1 MSDSTQEAARI
12 RAELSAAND
21 AALRFTASA
30 AQMQSAYTYALNR
43 MNSALSQ
50 LSGAFRGLEAVGMNA
65 FSSLISAVT
74 PAVQTLSNLAVK
86 LFGATVWQSGT
97 KAANATASAINSV
110 AKAAKSA
117 ASAQR
122 DLYGFD
128 QITRVSA
135 SSGSG
140 SSGGGSGSGSS
151 GGSGQAEGSWVR
163 ISGLLDSF
171 AERAKSVLSQI
182 WQPFADAWDS
192 QGAGVVEAAQ
202 AALAN
207 IGSAAAAVGSSWLKA
222 WTGGAG
228 EQAVSSVL
236 SIVQSLLTAVGNVAA
251 RFREAWTAGG
261 AGDAIFQDLADIANV
276 FLGALED
283 MASATAAWAGQLDF
297 SGLVSGFGN
306 LVSACKPLV
315 ELLSGGLSWAY
326 TNVLLPLAG
335 WVIQSAGPAALNVLT
350 SAVNLFTSALN
361 LFQPLGLA
369 VWNNLLQPLGRWTGQ
384 VITAALGAVSNAFN
398 ALAGALNGL
407 PAGWESLKARASSI
421 WTSIKT
427 ALTGAANGSKTAVIS
442 AFAQINSG
450 VSSRGASLKT
460 SVAGIWSSIKS
471 TLSSVAGSCKTSV
484 ISAFTQMTSGATGQ
498 GASLKTSV
506 AGIWSSIKSAL
517 SSAAGSCKTSVVSAF
532 TQMNSGATSQ
542 GNSLKT
548 RLSGIFGTIVT
559 NIKSK
564 LSSVKTALTT
574 PFKNGLNAVI
584 DLVNRMINKVNS
596 ALKFSWSAVKVLG
609 KVIVPAGSVTLAK
622 LPTISRLAEGGVT
635 TGPVFSLIGEAG
647 REAVLPLE
655 RNTDWMDRLAERLA
669 QAEGR
674 QGDGLV
680 LEVHVGDELLAK
692 QVIRRVNETTRRTG
706 RCPIYV

>member
-1 MSDSTQEAARI
+1 MSDSTQEAARL

-50 LSGAFRGLEAVGMNA
+50 LSGAFRGLAAVGMNA
-65 FSSLISAVT
+65 FSGLISAVT

-110 AKAAKSA
+110 TKAAKSA

-135 SSGSG
+135 SSGSS
-140 SSGGGSGSGSS
+140 SSGGGSGGSA
-151 GGSGQAEGSWVR
+151 GGGGDAEGSWVR
-163 ISGLLDSF
+163 ISGLLDDF
-171 AERAKSVLSQI
+171 ATKAKSILGQI

-202 AALAN
+202 TALSS

-236 SIVQSLLTAVGNVAA
+236 GIVQNLLTAVGNVAA
-251 RFREAWTAGG
+251 RFREAWTTGG
-261 AGDAIFQDLADIANV
+261 AGDAIFQNLADIANV
-276 FLGALED
+276 FLDALED
-283 MASATAAWAGQLDF
+283 MASATAVWAGQLNF
-297 SGLVSGFGN
+297 SGLVGGFGN

-315 ELLSGGLSWAY
+315 EILSGGLSWAY

-335 WVIQSAGPAALNVLT
+335 WVIQSAGPAAVNVLT
-350 SAVNLFTSALN
+350 SAVKLLTSALS
-361 LFQPLGLA
+361 LFQPIGLA

-384 VITAALGAVSNAFN
+384 TITAALSAVSSAFN
-398 ALAGALNGL
+398 ALSGVLNGL
-407 PAGWESLKARASSI
+407 PAGWEALKSRASSI

-427 ALTGAANGSKTAVIS
+427 ALTGAASGCKTA
-442 AFAQINSG
+442 
-450 VSSRGASLKT
+450 
-460 SVAGIWSSIKS
+460 
-471 TLSSVAGSCKTSV
+471 
-484 ISAFTQMTSGATGQ
+484 
-498 GASLKTSV
+498 
-506 AGIWSSIKSAL
+506 
-517 SSAAGSCKTSVVSAF
+517 VVSAF
-532 TQMNSGATSQ
+532 TQMNSGAVNQ
-542 GNSLKT
+542 GNSLKSKLT
-548 RLSGIFGTIVT
+548 GIFGTIVSS
-559 NIKSK
+559 IQSK
-564 LSSVKTALTT
+564 LTGIKTALTT

-584 DLVNRMINKVNS
+584 DLVNRMITKINS

-622 LPTISRLAEGGVT
+622 LPTISKLAEGGVT

>member
-1 MSDSTQEAARI
+1 MSDSTQEAARL

-50 LSGAFRGLEAVGMNA
+50 LSGAFRGLAAVGMNA

-140 SSGGGSGSGSS
+140 SSGGGSGGSS
-151 GGSGQAEGSWVR
+151 GGSSAAEGSWVR
-163 ISGLLDSF
+163 ISGLLDDF
-171 AERAKSVLSQI
+171 AGRAKSILSQI

-202 AALAN
+202 TALAS

-236 SIVQSLLTAVGNVAA
+236 GIVQNLLTAVGNIAA
-251 RFREAWTAGG
+251 RFRDAWTAGG

-276 FLGALED
+276 FLDALED
-283 MASATAAWAGQLDF
+283 MAS
-297 SGLVSGFGN
+297 
-306 LVSACKPLV
+306 
-315 ELLSGGLSWAY
+315 
-326 TNVLLPLAG
+326 
-335 WVIQSAGPAALNVLT
+335 
-350 SAVNLFTSALN
+350 
-361 LFQPLGLA
+361 
-369 VWNNLLQPLGRWTGQ
+369 
-384 VITAALGAVSNAFN
+384 
-398 ALAGALNGL
+398 
-407 PAGWESLKARASSI
+407 SI
-421 WTSIKT
+421 WASIKT
-427 ALTGAANGSKTAVIS
+427 ALTGAANGSKTAV
-442 AFAQINSG
+442 
-450 VSSRGASLKT
+450 
-460 SVAGIWSSIKS
+460 
-471 TLSSVAGSCKTSV
+471 
-484 ISAFTQMTSGATGQ
+484 
-498 GASLKTSV
+498 
-506 AGIWSSIKSAL
+506 
-517 SSAAGSCKTSVVSAF
+517 VSAF
-532 TQMNSGATSQ
+532 TQMNSGAASQ

-548 RLSGIFGTIVT
+548 KLSGIFGTIVS
-559 NIKSK
+559 NIQSK

-596 ALKFSWSAVKVLG
+596 ALKFSWSAIKVLG

>member
-1 MSDSTQEAARI
+1 MSDSTQEAARL

-21 AALRFTASA
+21 AAVRFTASA
-30 AQMQSAYTYALNR
+30 AQMQSAYTYALQR

-50 LSGAFRGLEAVGMNA
+50 LSGAFRGLAAVGMNA
-65 FSSLISAVT
+65 FSDLISAVT

-97 KAANATASAINSV
+97 KAASATASAINSV
-110 AKAAKSA
+110 ARAAKSA

-135 SSGSG
+135 GSGGSG
-140 SSGGGSGSGSS
+140 SSGGGSGGSS

-163 ISGLLDSF
+163 ISGLLDDF
-171 AERAKSVLSQI
+171 AARAKVILGQI

-192 QGAGVVEAAQ
+192 QGAGVVEAAR
-202 AALAN
+202 AALSGL
-207 IGSAAAAVGSSWLKA
+207 GSAVSAIGSSWLRA

-236 SIVQSLLTAVGNVAA
+236 GIVKNLLTAVGNVAV

-261 AGDAIFQDLADIANV
+261 AGDAILQDLADIAHI
-276 FLGALED
+276 FLDALED
-283 MASATAAWAGQLDF
+283 MSSATAAWTKQLNF

-315 ELLSGGLSWAY
+315 ELLSNGLSWAY

-350 SAVNLFTSALN
+350 AAVNLLTSALN
-361 LFQPLGLA
+361 LFQPLGQA
-369 VWNNLLQPLGRWTGQ
+369 VWNNLLQPLGKWTGQ
-384 VITAALGAVSNAFN
+384 AVTAALGAVSTAFN
-398 ALAGALNGL
+398 TLAGVLNSL
-407 PAGWESLKARASSI
+407 PASWEALKAKASGIWES
-421 WTSIKT
+421 IKS
-427 ALTGAANGSKTAVIS
+427 ALTGAANGC
-442 AFAQINSG
+442 Q
-450 VSSRGASLKT
+450 
-460 SVAGIWSSIKS
+460 
-471 TLSSVAGSCKTSV
+471 SSVV
-484 ISAFTQMTSGATGQ
+484 SAFTQMSGGVSAQ
-498 GASLKTSV
+498 WNSLKAAASGV
-506 AGIWSSIKSAL
+506 WASIKSTL

-532 TQMNSGATSQ
+532 TQLTSGAVGQ

-548 RLSGIFGTIVT
+548 RLADIFGTIVS
-559 NIKSK
+559 NIQSK
-564 LSSVKTALTT
+564 LSGIKTALTT

-584 DLVNRMINKVNS
+584 DLVNRMITKINS

-669 QAEGR
+669 QAESR
-674 QGDGLV
+674 QGDSLV
-680 LEVHVGDELLAK
+680 LEVHVGDELLTR
-692 QVIRRVNETTRRTG
+692 QVIRSVNDTTRRTG

>member
-1 MSDSTQEAARI
+1 MSDSTQEAARL

-50 LSGAFRGLEAVGMNA
+50 LSGAFRGLAAVGMNA

-74 PAVQTLSNLAVK
+74 PVVQTLSNLAVK

-140 SSGGGSGSGSS
+140 SGGSSSRGGSAGGGGDT
-151 GGSGQAEGSWVR
+151 EGSWVR
-163 ISGLLDSF
+163 ISGLLDDF
-171 AERAKSVLSQI
+171 AAKAKSILGQI

-202 AALAN
+202 TALAS

-236 SIVQSLLTAVGNVAA
+236 GIVQNLLTAVGNVAA

-276 FLGALED
+276 FLDALED
-283 MASATAAWAGQLDF
+283 MAAATAVWAGQLDF

-350 SAVNLFTSALN
+350 SAVKLLTSALS
-361 LFQPLGLA
+361 LFQPLGQA
-369 VWNNLLQPLGRWTGQ
+369 VWSNLLQPLGQWTGQ

-398 ALAGALNGL
+398 TLSGVLNGL
-407 PAGWESLKARASSI
+407 PAGWEALKAKASGI
-421 WTSIKT
+421 WESIKA
-427 ALTGAANGSKTAVIS
+427 ALTGAANGSKTAVV
-442 AFAQINSG
+442 N
-450 VSSRGASLKT
+450 
-460 SVAGIWSSIKS
+460 
-471 TLSSVAGSCKTSV
+471 
-484 ISAFTQMTSGATGQ
+484 AFTQMTSGA
-498 GASLKTSV
+498 V
-506 AGIWSSIKSAL
+506 
-517 SSAAGSCKTSVVSAF
+517 
-532 TQMNSGATSQ
+532 NQ

-548 RLSGIFGTIVT
+548 KLTGIFGTIVST
-559 NIKSK
+559 LQSK
-564 LSSVKTALTT
+564 LNGVKTALTT

-584 DLVNRMINKVNS
+584 DLVNHMIKKVNS

-609 KVIVPAGSVTLAK
+609 KVIVPAGSVTLAQM
-622 LPTISRLAEGGVT
+622 PTIPRLAEGGIT
-635 TGPVFSLIGEAG
+635 TGPMFSLIGEAG

>member
-1 MSDSTQEAARI
+1 MSDSTQEAARL

-30 AQMQSAYTYALNR
+30 AQMQSAYTYALSR

-50 LSGAFRGLEAVGMNA
+50 LSGAFRGLAAVGMNA
-65 FSSLISAVT
+65 FSGLISAVT
-74 PAVQTLSNLAVK
+74 PAIQTLSNLAVK

-140 SSGGGSGSGSS
+140 SSSGGGSGGSS
-151 GGSGQAEGSWVR
+151 GGSSAAEGSWVR
-163 ISGLLDSF
+163 ISGLLDDF
-171 AERAKSVLSQI
+171 AERAKSILSQI

-202 AALAN
+202 TALSN

-236 SIVQSLLTAVGNVAA
+236 GIVQNLLTAVGNIAA

-261 AGDAIFQDLADIANV
+261 AGDAIFQNLADIANV
-276 FLGALED
+276 FLDALED
-283 MASATAAWAGQLDF
+283 MASATAAWAGQLNF
-297 SGLVSGFGN
+297 SGLVSGFGS
-306 LVSACKPLV
+306 LVSACKPLA
-315 ELLSGGLSWAY
+315 EILSGGLSWAY

-335 WVIQSAGPAALNVLT
+335 WVIQLVGPAAVNVLT
-350 SAVNLFTSALN
+350 SAVRLLTSALS
-361 LFQPLGLA
+361 LFQPLGQA
-369 VWNNLLQPLGRWTGQ
+369 VWNNLLQPLGQWTGQ
-384 VITAALGAVSNAFN
+384 TITAALKTVSAAFN
-398 ALAGALNGL
+398 TLAGVLNGL
-407 PAGWESLKARASSI
+407 PAGWEALKAKASGI
-421 WTSIKT
+421 WTSIQT
-427 ALTGAANGSKTAVIS
+427 ALTGAANGSKTAV
-442 AFAQINSG
+442 
-450 VSSRGASLKT
+450 V
-460 SVAGIWSSIKS
+460 
-471 TLSSVAGSCKTSV
+471 
-484 ISAFTQMTSGATGQ
+484 SAFTQMTSGA
-498 GASLKTSV
+498 V
-506 AGIWSSIKSAL
+506 
-517 SSAAGSCKTSVVSAF
+517 
-532 TQMNSGATSQ
+532 SQ

-548 RLSGIFGTIVT
+548 RLTGIFGTVVS
-559 NIKSK
+559 NIQSK
-564 LSSVKTALTT
+564 LNGVKNALTT

-584 DLVNRMINKVNS
+584 DLVNRMITKINS

-622 LPTISRLAEGGVT
+622 LPTVSKLAEGGVT